1 MDYIYVGKI
10 VNTHGIKGELRLI
23 SDFERKDLVFKKGFF
38 VFIDNE
44 KFEINSYRV
53 HKNFDML
60 TFVGYND
67 INEVLKY
74 KGKNVY
80 VLRSSLS
87 NVTLKTDLI
96 SYDVYMDDK
105 KIGNVVDFFN
115 NTKYDL
121 MVISNGVKEFLVPYL
136 DNFILNIDYDLK
148 KISIVNM
155 EGLVDED

>member
-96 SYDVYMDDK
+96 LYDVYMDDK